1 MGKKVLLSPSL
12 EKKKKKLVFMLIFV
26 SEVCVKF
33 LEANKTLASFMTQE
47 CPSQGPGKNLLEL

>member
-1 MGKKVLLSPSL
+1 
-12 EKKKKKLVFMLIFV
+12 MLIFV